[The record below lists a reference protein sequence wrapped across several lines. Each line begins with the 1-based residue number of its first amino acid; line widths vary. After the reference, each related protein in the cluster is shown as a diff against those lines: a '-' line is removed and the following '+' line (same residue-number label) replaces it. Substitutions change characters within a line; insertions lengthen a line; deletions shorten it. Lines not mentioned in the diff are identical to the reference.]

1 MNIRIKGEEGEYLV
15 KNRSSILQYKIDD
28 TGKQTGE
35 SILHIITDSIENY
48 YDRMKITEKLK
59 EQQKY
64 F

>member
-1 MNIRIKGEEGEYLV
+1 MNVRIKGEEGEYLV

-48 YDRMKITEKLK
+48 YYRMKITEKLK